1 MKAVGQS
8 SRKLDTPA
16 EFSIHVNMNEQ
27 AAVRHFASPR
37 LLARS
42 RERSPFRV
50 YLINGTESLRCLIY
64 VNRVPQFDDS

>member
-37 LLARS
+37 VLARS
-42 RERSPFRV
+42 IERSPF
-50 YLINGTESLRCLIY
+50 LTSPINKLAPRYSCR
-64 VNRVPQFDDS
+64 